1 MDKKIRESFEES
13 IKVKQKIIDENL
25 FVPISVM
32 GNHISEA
39 MKKGKKQVVIG
50 VAEDIVSSIDSD
62 KIKKK

>member
-1 MDKKIRESFEES
+1 VS
-13 IKVKQKIIDENL
+13 L
-25 FVPISVM
+25 
-32 GNHISEA
+32 A